1 MTCVYC
7 EREEC
12 RNGLGCWFKANGGC
26 NFCHCEDDGPMVPF
40 EPVDEPPEYED
51 FPGETPEEREEA
63 YDNEDWNARDG

>member
-1 MTCVYC
+1 
-7 EREEC
+7 
-12 RNGLGCWFKANGGC
+12 
-26 NFCHCEDDGPMVPF
+26 MVPF